1 MSERGWRERGAR
13 VERKKEVGEKRERE
27 REREREGAKE
37 RVEGERVEGGCS
49 GREG

>member
-27 REREREGAKE
+27 RERERGRKREWRE
-37 RVEGERVEGGCS
+37 RESRGRV
-49 GREG
+49 